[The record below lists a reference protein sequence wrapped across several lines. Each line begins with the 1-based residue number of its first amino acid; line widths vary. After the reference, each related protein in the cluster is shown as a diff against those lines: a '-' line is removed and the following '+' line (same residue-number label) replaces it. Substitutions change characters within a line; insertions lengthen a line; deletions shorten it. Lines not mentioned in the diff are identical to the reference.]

1 MIGSLTGIIDEVHN
15 NHIILNVSNVGY
27 IIQVSHKVL
36 QTCKIGNN
44 IKLYIETYVNRDNLP
59 QLYGFLDKQEQDCM
73 RILVTINGI
82 NYKTAMSIL
91 SKLSP
96 EQIFS
101 AVAHNNK
108 NAFRGNGI
116 GEKLA
121 GRIVTEL
128 QYQISKVQQI
138 EKTFTIK
145 EDDSLAALISLGY
158 DKLKAFNVV
167 QEIKSNFPND
177 TIQEVIRKA
186 LQKLSQ

>member
-1 MIGSLTGIIDEVHN
+1 MIGNLTGIIEEVHN
-15 NHIILNVSNVGY
+15 NHIILNVGNVGY

-44 IKLYIETYVNRDNLP
+44 IKLYIETYVNRDNLT
-59 QLYGFLDKQEQDCM
+59 QLYGFLDKQEQDYM
-73 RILVTINGI
+73 RMLVTINGI

-101 AVAHNNK
+101 AVANNNK

-128 QYQISKVQQI
+128 QYQISKVQL
-138 EKTFTIK
+138 EKPFTIK

>member
-1 MIGSLTGIIDEVHN
+1 MIGSLTGIIEEVHN
-15 NHIILNVSNVGY
+15 NHIILNVGNVGY
-27 IIQVSHKVL
+27 IIQVSYKVL

-44 IKLYIETYVNRDNLP
+44 IKLYIETYVNRDNLT
-59 QLYGFLDKQEQDCM
+59 QLYGFLDKQEQEYM
-73 RILVTINGI
+73 RMLVTINGI

-101 AVAHNNK
+101 AVINNNK

-128 QYQISKVQQI
+128 QYKISKVQI
-138 EKTFTIK
+138 EKTFTIQ

-177 TIQEVIRKA
+177 SIQEVIRKA

>member
-1 MIGSLTGIIDEVHN
+1 MIGSLTGIIEEIYI
-15 NHIILNVSNVGY
+15 NHIILNVGNVGY
-27 IIQVSHKVL
+27 IVHVSQRVL
-36 QTCKIGNN
+36 QNCKIGNN
-44 IKLYIETYVNRDNLP
+44 IKLYIETHVNRDNLT
-59 QLYGFLDKQEQDCM
+59 QLYGFLDKQEQDYM
-73 RILVTINGI
+73 RMLITINGI

-101 AVAHNNK
+101 AVVSNNK

-121 GRIVTEL
+121 GRITTEL
-128 QYQISKVQQI
+128 QYKISKMPI
-138 EKTFTIK
+138 EETMIIK

-158 DKLKAFNVV
+158 DKLKAFNAI
-167 QEIKSNFPND
+167 QEIKSNFPNAN
-177 TIQEVIRKA
+177 IQEIIRRA

>member
-1 MIGSLTGIIDEVHN
+1 MIGSLTGIIEEVHN
-15 NHIILNVSNVGY
+15 NHIILNVGNVGY
-27 IIQVSHKVL
+27 IIQLSYKVL

-44 IKLYIETYVNRDNLP
+44 IKLYIETYVNRDNLT
-59 QLYGFLDKQEQDCM
+59 QLYGFLDKQEQDYM
-73 RILVTINGI
+73 KMLVTINGI

-101 AVAHNNK
+101 AVINNNK

-128 QYQISKVQQI
+128 QYKISKVQI
-138 EKTFTIK
+138 EKTFTIQ